1 MAPCSLLRTATIFF
15 LCLSRV
21 SAVFDNG
28 VETTPCDSPLYCQ
41 GEILKAIQLAK
52 PYDDSKTFVDQP
64 TIRPLDDVIAAFDQL
79 PKPVKNDSALRNF
92 LDKNFGPA
100 GGEIA
105 VVPPAQLTTEPAF
118 LDSVRE
124 PEIREFVKK
133 VIDIWPDL
141 TRSYVGAG
149 SACDGCVSSFIPINR
164 TFVVAGGRFREAYYW
179 DSFWIIEGL
188 LRTRGSFTQV
198 AENIIENFLDLV
210 EEFGFVPNGARVYY
224 LNRSQPPLLTQMVK
238 IYVDYTGNA
247 TILKRAL
254 PILVKEYDFW
264 KNNRSVDVVDP
275 QDGTTYKLNHYSVS
289 NTQPRPESYV
299 EDYET
304 ANNASY
310 YAKDGTQH
318 PGPALSDE
326 TRRTLYANLASG
338 AESGWD
344 YSSRWIANVDDA
356 VTDSYF
362 PLRSLNTREIVPVDL
377 NSILYANEQTL
388 AEFFNRTGDDVKA
401 AAWEKRAVERS
412 EAMFKLMWN
421 YTHWSYFDFNLTSG
435 EQNVFVPAENTSSVL
450 ETTEANAPAGKQL
463 FFSPAQ
469 LYPFWTGAAPHEL
482 KDDPYAVRSA
492 YSHVAQLLEQKPG
505 GIAASNVIT
514 GQQWDEPNVWAP
526 LQYVAIKGL
535 LAVPAALGT
544 NDDAYEWAQSY
555 ALEIGQ
561 RFVASTF
568 CTWLATGGSTQ
579 SRARVA
585 NAKANGIIFEKYSDA
600 SINAV
605 GGGGEYEVVEGFG
618 WSNGLLIWLADLF
631 GQNLTVPDCGNVVA
645 AKMKTRDLGGGFGSA
660 RRPLNRISQYDRRWV
675 KARGEGEGEEWGGG
689 LQ

>member
-1 MAPCSLLRTATIFF
+1 MAP
-15 LCLSRV
+15 
-21 SAVFDNG
+21 SAVLGTTVLLSLVSSVTAIYVNG
-28 VETTPCDSPLYCQ
+28 LETTPCDSPIYCQ

-64 TIRPLDDVIAAFDQL
+64 TIRPLDEVIAAFDAL
-79 PKPVKNDSALRNF
+79 PKPVQNNSDLRSF

-100 GGEIA
+100 GGEISP
-105 VVPPAQLTTEPAF
+105 VPTAELSTEPTF
-118 LDSVRE
+118 LDSVAE
-124 PEIREFVKK
+124 PELREFVEK

-141 TRSYVGAG
+141 TRKYVGG
-149 SACDGCVSSFIPINR
+149 SKCEGCVSSFIPINR

-238 IYVDYTGNA
+238 IYIDYTGNT
-247 TILKRAL
+247 TILQRAL

-264 KNNRSVDVVDP
+264 KQNRSVEVTK
-275 QDGTTYKLNHYSVS
+275 DGKTYKLNHYSVS
-289 NTQPRPESYV
+289 NTQPRPESYL

-310 YAKDGTQH
+310 YAKNGQQY
-318 PGPALSDE
+318 PGPALSDQ
-326 TRRTLYANLASG
+326 TRRVLYANLASG

-344 YSSRWIANVDDA
+344 YSSRWIANVEDA
-356 VTDSYF
+356 VEDDYF
-362 PLRSLNTREIVPVDL
+362 PLRSLNTREIVPIDL

-388 AEFFNRTGDDVKA
+388 AEFFNKTGDEDEA
-401 AAWEKRAVERS
+401 AKWEKRAAERS
-412 EAMFKLMWN
+412 ESMFSLMWN
-421 YTHWSYFDFNLTSG
+421 YTHWSYFDYNMTSQ
-435 EQNVFVPAENTSSVL
+435 EQNIFVPAENTSTKL
-450 ETTEANAPAGKQL
+450 ETDAADVPPGKQL

-492 YSHVAQLLEQKPG
+492 YSYVAQLLEENPG
-505 GIAASNVIT
+505 GIAASNLVT

-526 LQYVAIKGL
+526 LQYVLIKGL
-535 LAVPAALGT
+535 LAVPPVLGK

-568 CTWLATGGSTQ
+568 CTWLATGGSTKN
-579 SRARVA
+579 RPKIA
-585 NAKANGIIFEKYSDA
+585 NAKANGIIFEKYSEA
-600 SINAV
+600 AINAV

-618 WSNGLLIWLADLF
+618 WSNGLLIWLADKF
-631 GQNLTVPDCGNVVA
+631 GQNLTVPDCGNLEAA
-645 AKMKTRDLGGGFGSA
+645 AKVKTRDLGGGFGSA
-660 RRPLNRISQYDRRWV
+660 RQHLNRISQHDRRWV
-675 KARGEGEGEEWGGG
+675 KGLHEVEWME
-689 LQ
+689 